1 MIFSFL
7 RMIFRMF
14 FFRVFYNKI
23 RRRSMLIYLKVLK
36 AARKS
41 IIALLAIYACLQLML
56 FGFVGAVAS
65 GIYLLPIED
74 QQIRLWIIFGVS
86 MGFFLIPAIGLM
98 IILSERIWVKAS
110 GVEKLLVAGD

>member
-1 MIFSFL
+1 MLTVL

-14 FFRVFYNKI
+14 FFRVFANKI
-23 RRRSMLIYLKVLK
+23 RRKGMLIYLKVLRI
-36 AARKS
+36 ARKS
-41 IIALLAIYACLQLML
+41 IMALLAIYACLQLML

-74 QQIRLWIIFGVS
+74 QTTRLWILFAVS

-98 IILSERIWVKAS
+98 IILSERTWVKAS
-110 GVEKLLVAGD
+110 GVEAMLISSD